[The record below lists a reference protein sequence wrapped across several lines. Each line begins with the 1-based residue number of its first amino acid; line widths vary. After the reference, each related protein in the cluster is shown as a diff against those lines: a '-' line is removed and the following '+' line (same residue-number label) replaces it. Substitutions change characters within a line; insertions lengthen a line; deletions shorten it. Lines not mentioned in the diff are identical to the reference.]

1 MAKVSMGGNTAP
13 DGEVAVR
20 KMPAAEYEER
30 VRSLTRGISLGD
42 DVREW
47 ASARFEDGELRLTLH
62 ANGAGGTVSASCEVE
77 PDKALQAAFRAVM
90 RDHRER
96 LHDAL
101 KVAIGRTLA
110 AEVLS
115 GGG

>member
-1 MAKVSMGGNTAP
+1 MANVSTGGEAAP
-13 DGEVAVR
+13 AGGVAVR
-20 KMPAAEYEER
+20 KIPAAEYERR

-47 ASARFEDGELRLTLH
+47 ASARFEDGALRLTLH
-62 ANGAGGTVSASCEVE
+62 ASGAEGTVSASCEVE
-77 PDKALQAAFRAVM
+77 PDKALVAAFRAAM
-90 RDHRER
+90 KDHRER

-101 KVAIGRTLA
+101 KLAIGRTMA